1 MQTQGVPPPPAVDR
15 SPKAGYVYFHTAIHP
30 SPAQTPQQSPDSQR
44 NPPHD
49 IPAPSPSGSRTPSGT
64 HQRNRLF
71 DMKAIPQVPPEL
83 RKHAATPTNQSSTP
97 PYFRDGEEEK
107 KQLYT
112 ALADIALAH
121 EQNTARTPSTDG
133 GSTRPANAE
142 ATLVPEPP
150 ATRPPPASTPRNSRT
165 PISFLTQQAIQKGT
179 PATPAADSSARPSTP
194 PPSGPMQ
201 TPPSHRLAQTEHHRR
216 TVAHPGAGET
226 NPFPPAPAPQ
236 VGTPLLLPQ
245 QREAVRQQ
253 QQQIAMLTQTQ
264 SPRIRLEQSP
274 PSPRSPAEDKPEAAR
289 HIENL
294 LLSLPVMPPSTPY
307 GAGPALSPPR
317 SFCTPHASPL
327 PQPAKAKGAAR
338 PEADSGDEYEEEM
351 RAHQQQR
358 HVAA

>member
-1 MQTQGVPPPPAVDR
+1 
-15 SPKAGYVYFHTAIHP
+15 
-30 SPAQTPQQSPDSQR
+30 
-44 NPPHD
+44 
-49 IPAPSPSGSRTPSGT
+49 
-64 HQRNRLF
+64 
-71 DMKAIPQVPPEL
+71 
-83 RKHAATPTNQSSTP
+83 
-97 PYFRDGEEEK
+97 
-107 KQLYT
+107 
-112 ALADIALAH
+112 
-121 EQNTARTPSTDG
+121 
-133 GSTRPANAE
+133 
-142 ATLVPEPP
+142 
-150 ATRPPPASTPRNSRT
+150 
-165 PISFLTQQAIQKGT
+165 
-179 PATPAADSSARPSTP
+179 
-194 PPSGPMQ
+194 MQ

-358 HVAA
+358 TPAQGSPRALGPLCSRASAMRTPGAVAVRSSALADQDVAALTQHRTPAAASAARFMGRPKSPGSPPQPRADPTENRYGVPTIKEQLAAAGLKQPPPPSFGLGPSL